1 MSFLKKCSEVNTDRT
16 VGNNM
21 GFARVEIVLFANRT
35 NKVGND
41 AHNDWLQWSQRYSHV
56 ANFRA
61 KISHDKT
68 HVDFNDDQALAFFE
82 ETWKKYY
89 RRIF

>member
-21 GFARVEIVLFANRT
+21 GFA